1 MIRNPTELPV
11 RREKPLGFR
20 IARGKGRALLPVAH
34 AHADIEVNFILSGG
48 FSYLLGGAVAAMEPR
63 RMAVFWGGV
72 PHCILSPAAPTE
84 MIWMTIPLNSF
95 LQWQLPPRL
104 VSRLF
109 GGEVVAAAP
118 NEMDRLLVEQWLGDF
133 QSHQEDRRKASL
145 LEIEARFH
153 RLARETAAQ
162 PARSRAAARSA
173 SRSRAAVTGS
183 SGLQHVERI
192 TDYIA
197 RHYKEPLSVDG
208 IAGALKLHG
217 KYLMRL
223 FKRHSRMS
231 VWEYVTR
238 MRLANAQ
245 RLLLTSEMKIIDV
258 ALESGFG
265 SLGPFYRA
273 FAVYSAGAKRPL
285 EYRRDFVA
293 EIVT

>member
-1 MIRNPTELPV
+1 M
-11 RREKPLGFR
+11 GFR
-20 IARGKGRALLPVAH
+20 IGRGKGRGMLPVAH
-34 AHADIEVNFILSGG
+34 AHADIEVNFLFAGG
-48 FSYLLGGAVAAMEPR
+48 FSYLLGGSVANVEPL

-72 PHCILSPAAPTE
+72 PHCILTPSSTTE
-84 MIWMTIPLNSF
+84 MVWITIPLNSF

-104 VSRLF
+104 VSRVF
-109 GGEVVAAAP
+109 GGEVVAAAR
-118 NEMDRLLVEQWLGDF
+118 NEIDRAMIERWEQDF
-133 QSHQEDRRKASL
+133 ESGNEGRRRALL

-153 RLARETAAQ
+153 RLASEAIPTRPRLA
-162 PARSRAAARSA
+162 ARSRAAARSQTA
-173 SRSRAAVTGS
+173 HDGRSGW
-183 SGLQHVERI
+183 QHVERI

-197 RHYKEPLSVDG
+197 RNYREPLSVDG
-208 IAGALKLHG
+208 IAAALKLHG

-273 FAVYSAGAKRPL
+273 FAAYSAGAKRPM
-285 EYRRDFVA
+285 EYRRGVG
-293 EIVT
+293 

>member
-1 MIRNPTELPV
+1 M

-20 IARGKGRALLPVAH
+20 VGLVKGRALLPVAH
-34 AHADIEVNFILSGG
+34 AHADIEVNFIFSGG
-48 FSYLLGGAVAAMEPR
+48 FSYLLGGAVTAMEPLR
-63 RMAVFWGGV
+63 LAVFWGGV
-72 PHCILSPAAPTE
+72 PHCILSPALPTE
-84 MIWMTIPLNSF
+84 MVWMTIPLNSF

-109 GGEVVAAAP
+109 GGEVVAARP
-118 NEMDRLLVEQWLGDF
+118 NEMDRMLIEKWRQDF
-133 QSHQEDRRKASL
+133 ESHRPDRRRASL

-153 RLARETAAQ
+153 RLAREAT
-162 PARSRAAARSA
+162 PRSARSRTKR
-173 SRSRAAVTGS
+173 RSRNAVPGS
-183 SGLQHVERI
+183 GGLQHVERI

-245 RLLLTSEMKIIDV
+245 RLLLTSDLKIIDV

-273 FAVYSAGAKRPL
+273 FAAYSAEAKRPFD
-285 EYRRDFVA
+285 YRRRIGETADPRA
-293 EIVT
+293 SRKII

>member
-1 MIRNPTELPV
+1 M
-11 RREKPLGFR
+11 GFR
-20 IARGKGRALLPVAH
+20 VCRAKGAALLPVAH
-34 AHADIEVNFILSGG
+34 AHADIEVNFLFSGG
-48 FSYLLGGAVAAMEPR
+48 FSYLLGGAVTAVGPL
-63 RMAVFWGGV
+63 RMTFFWGGV
-72 PHCILSPAAPTE
+72 PHCILSPALLTE
-84 MIWMTIPLNSF
+84 MIWMTIPLGSF

-109 GGEVVAAAP
+109 SGEAVTAAR
-118 NEMDRLLVEQWLGDF
+118 NEMDQMMIEQWLRDYESG
-133 QSHQEDRRKASL
+133 HQGRRQALL

-153 RLARETAAQ
+153 RLASEATPRA
-162 PARSRAAARSA
+162 ARSRSA
-173 SRSRAAVTGS
+173 VPGA

-197 RHYKEPLSVDG
+197 QHYREPLSIDG
-208 IAGALKLHG
+208 MASALKLHG

-273 FAVYSAGAKRPL
+273 FAAYSAGAKRPL
-285 EYRRDFVA
+285 EYRRGVG
-293 EIVT
+293 TT